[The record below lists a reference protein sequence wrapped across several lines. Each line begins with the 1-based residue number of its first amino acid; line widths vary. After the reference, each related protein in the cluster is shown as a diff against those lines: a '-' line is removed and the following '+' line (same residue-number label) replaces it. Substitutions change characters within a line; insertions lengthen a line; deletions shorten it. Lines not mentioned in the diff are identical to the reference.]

1 MDFVHFFPA
10 AVIATIP
17 DESSLAD
24 SSSAIMDFNM
34 QTQSSLKSM
43 EKSLMNFTETRSDRS
58 DYSVRKTEC

>member
-1 MDFVHFFPA
+1 M
-10 AVIATIP
+10 IATCP

-24 SSSAIMDFNM
+24 SSSVMMDFNL
-34 QTQSSLKSM
+34 QTQSSLKTL